1 VNLTIIIPTLGRAEL
16 LVRLIGYYHS
26 VGFKGKIVIGDGSSV
41 ADYEKASAALRPYR
55 DYMMIR
61 HLHLPDSSVSD
72 AIHVANSHADTEYV
86 CLVGDD
92 DFVVPKTAAACIRFL
107 ETHTDYVAAHGLG
120 VLVGAEDGSPQVVEY
135 AQVYP
140 QTIREETSAKNRLS
154 AHLNNY
160 SVSLFSV
167 HRADTWRRMF
177 SAANDASDGTRCE
190 DKTFSA
196 ELLPCCLSVSL
207 GKIGQVEGLYLV
219 RQVHCKR
226 YILPSWFCWL
236 SGEKWQPSLIHFRA
250 QLGKAIAE
258 LDDLSFADALSV
270 VDSAFSAYLQYFVS
284 RQVKSRIGGLRNAIT
299 RNPYARWVWRRIN
312 ALNPFASS
320 GQSISYVGLTR
331 PSSPYFRDFQA
342 VLDAIRQDTD
352 SDR

>member
-1 VNLTIIIPTLGRAEL
+1 MNLTIIIPTLGRTEL
-16 LVRLIGYYHS
+16 LVRLISYYHS
-26 VGFKGKIVIGDGSSV
+26 VGFKGKIVIGDGSAL

-55 DYMMIR
+55 DHLRIC

-72 AIHVANSHADTEYV
+72 AVHAANRYADTEYV

-92 DFVVPKTAAACIRFL
+92 DFIVPRTAAACIRFL

-120 VLVGAEDGSPQVVEY
+120 VLVGSEGGRPQAVEY
-135 AQVYP
+135 AHFYP
-140 QTIREETSAKNRLS
+140 QTIREENSAKDRLS

-167 HRADTWRRMF
+167 HRTDTWRRMF
-177 SAANDASDGTRCE
+177 SAANDASGGTRCE

-219 RQVHCKR
+219 RQVHGKR
-226 YILPSWFCWL
+226 YILPNWFGWL
-236 SGEKWQPSLIHFRA
+236 SGEKWHPSLIHFRA

-258 LDDLSFADALSV
+258 LDNLSFADALLV
-270 VDSAFSAYLQYFVS
+270 VDGAFSAYLRHFVS
-284 RQVKSRIGGLRNAIT
+284 RNVKSRVGGMRNAIAKIS
-299 RNPYARWVWRRIN
+299 YARWVWRRIN
-312 ALNPFASS
+312 ALNPLASN

-342 VLDAIRQDTD
+342 VLNVIRQDTD

>member
-1 VNLTIIIPTLGRAEL
+1 VNLTIIIPTLGRAGL
-16 LVRLIGYYHS
+16 LLRLIGYYHS
-26 VGFKGKIVIGDGSSV
+26 VGFKGKIVIGDGSAM
-41 ADYEKASAALRPYR
+41 ADYEKANAALRPYGDHLR
-55 DYMMIR
+55 VC
-61 HLHLPDSSVSD
+61 HLHLPGSSVSD
-72 AIHVANSHADTEYV
+72 AVHAANAHADTEYV

-92 DFVVPKTAAACIRFL
+92 DFIVPRTAAACIRFL

-120 VLVGAEDGSPQVVEY
+120 VLVGAKDGRPQAVEH
-135 AQVYP
+135 AHFYP
-140 QTIREETSAKNRLS
+140 QTIREETSAKDRLI

-167 HRADTWRRMF
+167 HRTDTWRRMF

-219 RQVHCKR
+219 RQVHGKR
-226 YILPSWFCWL
+226 YILPDWFCWL
-236 SGEKWQPSLIHFRA
+236 SGEKWQPSLIHFRT

-258 LDDLSFADALSV
+258 LDNSSLADALLV
-270 VDSAFSAYLQYFVS
+270 VDSGFSAYLQHFVS
-284 RQVKSRIGGLRNAIT
+284 RNNKSSVGGLRNALAKI
-299 RNPYARWVWRRIN
+299 PYARWGWRRIN
-312 ALNPFASS
+312 ALNPVASS

-342 VLDAIRQDTD
+342 VLDVICQDTD